1 MTYEYKFLKQ
11 LPKQV
16 QADIGS
22 AVDSI
27 MESKKEQRLEAV
39 RKIAKQSTV
48 DTAEKGRLVNE
59 VIATGDVT
67 DYESRILADEIAKK
81 IHLGEE
87 LEDIAKAP
95 TYLVNAGGTAGNN
108 AGLMNQAYGNRF
120 YEEVVKE
127 SSFFQ
132 EVDMFQMA
140 ARTQKIDRF
149 RRGSRLLY
157 PGMFDP
163 SANTAF
169 HGGRALKPAQYYG
182 YTTGLTEFAATPY
195 TGVLS
200 IPAEDVKDN
209 IMGGNLIPFLLS
221 QAVDKQLAYD
231 WSDLLIN
238 GDTAITDAAAIANP
252 ALKLLQSKDGLLKLA
267 GTTVDFATGGFNAAR
282 ATTIKKAVPV
292 PNRRHMKNA
301 KFWLPDNA
309 SLDYIKSKTDVV
321 TDQGF
326 LMGIND
332 FPNPKLLGTEM
343 KSLDEMPAANALY
356 LDPKM
361 NVKFGIWDA
370 MSIVSEYKPETDE
383 YVFYMRTRIDFKVME
398 PLEIIK
404 VTNLG

>member
-39 RKIAKQSTV
+39 RKIAKQNSV

-81 IHLGEE
+81 IHLGED
-87 LEDIAKAP
+87 LADIAKAP
-95 TYLVNAGGTAGNN
+95 TYLVNAGGTGGNN

-157 PGMFDP
+157 PGNFDP
-163 SANTAF
+163 TANTAF
-169 HGGRALKPAQYYG
+169 HGGRALQPAQYYG

-238 GDTAITDAAAIANP
+238 GDTAITDAAALANP

-282 ATTIKKAVPV
+282 ATAIKKAVPV
-292 PNRRHMKNA
+292 EHRRHMKNA

-309 SLDYIKSKTDVV
+309 SLDYVKSKTDVV